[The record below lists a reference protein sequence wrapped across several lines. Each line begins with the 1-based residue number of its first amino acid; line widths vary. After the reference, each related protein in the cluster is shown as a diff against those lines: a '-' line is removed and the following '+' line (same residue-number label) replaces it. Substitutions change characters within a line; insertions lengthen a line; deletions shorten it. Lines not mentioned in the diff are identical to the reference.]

1 MSRARSKIRFV
12 LVTAAVA
19 ALGLAALAP
28 PAAAQA
34 RRSIVERYQ
43 TWEEFEAR
51 RFSFLSEADIR
62 VVDIETCVENGQAR
76 WVAVYNYMPNS
87 LSSAGFDEVFR
98 ARTLPELNGEID
110 RRVAQGWRVDDI
122 DASLTRSYQDDSGG
136 GGFSITR
143 EEYAFSA
150 LMNPGAGAQAVLSES
165 SFVALLAVATARNGE
180 GLRLVDLDIVTVQGQ
195 RRYHGVMRA
204 GTHEEQLFRANNWA
218 AFDAQRNLLFGQ
230 GWRLRDI
237 AVAEGEYVGLF
248 NRGNGPHAAEVFNDW
263 PSLLSRWTQLDNN
276 GRGRVRVV
284 DVECWSEGGATRYAA
299 VWRGD
304 RRVRAEANPNV
315 GPVANP
321 PTTQRPVAPPVDR
334 SGGN

>member
-1 MSRARSKIRFV
+1 MSRARSLFRSA
-12 LVTAAVA
+12 LVTTA
-19 ALGLAALAP
+19 LAALSLAVFSA
-28 PAAAQA
+28 PAAAQT

-43 TWEEFEAR
+43 TWEEFETR
-51 RFSFLSEADIR
+51 RFSFLSNSDIR
-62 VVDIETCVENGQAR
+62 VVDIETCVENGQAW
-76 WVAVYNYMPNS
+76 WVATYNHLPNS
-87 LSSAGFDEVFR
+87 LSSAGFDEVFHVGSW
-98 ARTLPELNGEID
+98 AELNAEIT

-150 LMNPGAGAQAVLSES
+150 LMNPGAGAQSLLSES
-165 SFVALLAVATARNGE
+165 GFAALLAVATARAGE
-180 GLRLVDLDIVTVQGQ
+180 GLRLVDVDVATIQGQ
-195 RRYHGVMRA
+195 RRYLGVMRA
-204 GTHEEQLFRANNWA
+204 GAHEEQLFRANNWET
-218 AFDAQRNLLFGQ
+218 FDAQRSLLSGQ

-276 GRGRVRVV
+276 GRGRVRAV

-304 RRVRAEANPNV
+304 RRARPEANPNV
-315 GPVANP
+315 GPIANP
-321 PTTQRPVAPPVDR
+321 PTTQRPTAPPVDR